1 MPMPMPMPMPML
13 LARCSAALLL
23 FVSTASG
30 GPSEELAFTI
40 AAEHRELVQP
50 RRRAPADWRQQG
62 GAVTLNAER
71 ERDRSKPWFIELQ
84 REGGRWV
91 EAGLAHGDRE
101 AIGWGLRQLAW
112 GFRQMKEDG
121 SFDCDDRFHSASFLV
136 EAAARSMLLVESSPH
151 AAGFRS
157 ELEALKPPLLVC
169 ARWLAS
175 PENFRAAEQ
184 QRIYTHRRFLLG
196 CAFLQCALVH
206 DDAALRRTA
215 GYFIEDGLRLQ
226 RADGVFPEKGGH
238 DSSYHAVSLIYLQR
252 LVRIA
257 PAELRQPSWD
267 VALGLGTEW
276 LLGKIDAEG
285 RVSARGNTRTGAG
298 QETGRGG
305 TPKAINRREVALAL
319 LGGGRGELA
328 AKVLAA
334 P

>member
-1 MPMPMPMPMPML
+1 MFFF
-13 LARCSAALLL
+13 RRSAALLL
-23 FVSTASG
+23 FVSSASG
-30 GPSEELAFTI
+30 GPAEELAFTVS
-40 AAEHRELVQP
+40 AECRELVHP
-50 RRRAPADWRQQG
+50 RRAAPADWPRQG
-62 GAVTLNAER
+62 GAVTLNAEW

-91 EAGLAHGDRE
+91 EAGLAHDDR
-101 AIGWGLRQLAW
+101 AGIGWGLRQLAW

-136 EAAARSMLLVESSPH
+136 EATARSILLVESSSH
-151 AAGFRS
+151 AAAFRA
-157 ELEALKPPLLVC
+157 ELAALEPPLLAC
-169 ARWLAS
+169 ARWMAS

-206 DDAALRRTA
+206 DDPALRRTA
-215 GYFIEDGLRLQ
+215 AYFVEDGLRLQ

-267 VALGLGTEW
+267 AALERGTEW
-276 LLGKIDAEG
+276 LLGRIDAEG

-298 QETGRGG
+298 QETGRSGA
-305 TPKAINRREVALAL
+305 PKAINRREVALAL
-319 LGGGRGELA
+319 LGGGRREWA